1 MMTAYVTFRA
11 LRNGEINMN
20 SPVVVS
26 QNALNQ
32 PPTKMGFKDLA
43 QLVQD
48 AETDI
53 GRLHGGVQARSR
65 SCLIRSDNQPGR
77 LPHGGCSA
85 RRREC

>member
-1 MMTAYVTFRA
+1 MHGPTGIFWANLRPFSLQA
-11 LRNGEINMN
+11 L
-20 SPVVVS
+20 
-26 QNALNQ
+26 
-32 PPTKMGFKDLA
+32 MGFKDLA

-65 SCLIRSDNQPGR
+65 SCLIRSDYQPGR